1 MAETVY
7 ILSGSNIGDRERI
20 LDAALTRLEGLEGLE
35 VIAYSGVYLSEA
47 QDMEGENPTFLN
59 QVIKGEY
66 QYSPHEL
73 MDALEKIETYFGRK
87 EKGKNRPRTLDLDI
101 LLFGEQLLTT
111 RHLTVPHPELLNRP
125 FAMVPLLQIDPE
137 IIHPVEKRPVADFL
151 SEEGAGEVMLFKD
164 HVARSV

>member
-7 ILSGSNIGDRERI
+7 ILSGSNVGDRERI
-20 LDAALTRLEGLEGLE
+20 LEAALSRLEGLEGLE
-35 VIAYSGVYLSEA
+35 VIAYSAIYLSEA

-73 MDALEKIETYFGRK
+73 LEELEKIEAYFGR
-87 EKGKNRPRTLDLDI
+87 EDKGLNQPRTLDLDI
-101 LLFGEQLLTT
+101 LLFGDQQISTE
-111 RHLTVPHPELLNRP
+111 HLTVPHPELLNRP
-125 FAMVPLLQIDPE
+125 FAMVPLLQIDADLV
-137 IIHPVEKRPVADFL
+137 HPVEQRPIADFL
-151 SEEGAGEVMLFKD
+151 SDEGASEIMLFKD